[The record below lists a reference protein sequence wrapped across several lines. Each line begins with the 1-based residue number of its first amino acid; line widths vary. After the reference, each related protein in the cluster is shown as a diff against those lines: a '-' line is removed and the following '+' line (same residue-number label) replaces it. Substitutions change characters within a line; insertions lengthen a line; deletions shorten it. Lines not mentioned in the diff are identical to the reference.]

1 MRLST
6 TRLKTVV
13 SVSSSEQ
20 AGGFLRQRHEHR
32 VVGAGEAGLAL
43 DQFLQGRV
51 EALLHVAIRLPQVL
65 LALVEPSGSALGHA
79 HTVVALLT
87 YQQ

>member
-6 TRLKTVV
+6 TRSKTVV

-32 VVGAGEAGLAL
+32 VVGAGEGLAL